1 MEKYEFKLIQEMAD
15 VQEYLDD
22 IMYIEHGKDV
32 PGRIRNNEFILIKIG
47 ELFSTM
53 CRCPYQELDDH
64 HDDWM
69 GFGKLVELWR
79 LVLRTTKL
87 RKTYDVQKWIMGNH
101 STMYWVNNSND
112 VELYKKATYIVNFDA
127 RAKMRYLI
135 QLTQELGY
143 SIKDIHKRFMENEEI
158 KRLEL
163 DAEKIAKV
171 CLEKRESTNE

>member
-22 IMYIEHGKDV
+22 IMYIEHRKDV
-32 PGRIRNNEFILIKIG
+32 PNRITNNEFILIKIG

-53 CRCPYQELDDH
+53 CRCQCHEFDDH
-64 HDDWM
+64 HKDWM
-69 GFGKLVELWR
+69 GFGKLVELWG
-79 LVLRTTKL
+79 LVLRAARL
-87 RKTYDVQKWIMGNH
+87 RRTYDVQRWILGNY
-101 STMYWVNNSND
+101 SAMDWVNNSND
-112 VELYKKATYIVNFDA
+112 VPLYKKATYIVNFDA

-135 QLTQELGY
+135 QLTNELGY
-143 SIKDIHKRFMENEEI
+143 SIKNIHKRFMGSEEI

-163 DAEKIAKV
+163 DVEKIAKV